1 MYFPKLIISLILYIF
16 HLIHIGNINK
26 IMVSNELK
34 CSLEWQYHFAAA
46 SSELPTCVGDL
57 IWKVVNIQKIDCSI
71 LMILKTNFFHLL
83 YIPFFCVFFD
93 S

>member
-1 MYFPKLIISLILYIF
+1 
-16 HLIHIGNINK
+16 
-26 IMVSNELK
+26 MVSNELK

-46 SSELPTCVGDL
+46 SSELPTCVDL

-83 YIPFFCVFFD
+83 YFLIFF